1 MSSVRKHFRMSP
13 LNTKPLTFNFLDNLC
28 LLIKKSHIAV
38 SKIRDLFSDDILI
51 CFIVVIVICIPHFT
65 SRAYHLLG
73 YFFSSNNYGRKPML
87 TKLFLACFL
96 FLAMV
101 LPHEQHSDI
110 LASCI

>member
-1 MSSVRKHFRMSP
+1 MSSVRKHCRMSE
-13 LNTKPLTFNFLDNLC
+13 LKTKPLMSNFLDNVC

-38 SKIRDLFSDDILI
+38 SKIFDLFSDYILV

-65 SRAYHLLG
+65 SRAYHLLS
-73 YFFSSNNYGRKPML
+73 YFFCSNNYGGKPML
-87 TKLFLACFL
+87 TRLFLAYFL

-101 LPHEQHSDI
+101 LPHEQHSNI